1 MSDFDVRDNAAD
13 HRFELLAD
21 GEIAGLAMY
30 RLRDGA
36 IVITHSEVSPEFRG
50 RGYGNELAARTLA
63 LIRSRGEKV
72 ITLCP
77 FFARYVQDHREWDD
91 IVVEP

>member
-1 MSDFDVRDNAAD
+1 MRDNAAN

-30 RLRDGA
+30 HLRDDA
-36 IVITHSEVSPEFRG
+36 IVITHSEVSPAFRG
-50 RGYGNELAARTLA
+50 RGYGNELASRTLD

-72 ITLCP
+72 VPICP
-77 FFARYVQDHREWDD
+77 FFARYVREHQEYDD
-91 IVVEP
+91 IVVGV